1 MSKTK
6 NGFLF
11 GAIIL
16 VICNLI
22 TKFIGAIYRV
32 PLLKILGSEGLGQ
45 YQMIFPIY
53 ALFLVISSSGIIV
66 TISKLSS
73 KELEVN
79 NQKNA
84 KKYFFAGFVI
94 SLITS
99 IILSFLLFIIS
110 PMLSKFQSNINLS
123 KSYFAILPAII
134 FGSLITA
141 VRGYYLGRKQ
151 MTYSGLIQIVEAV
164 SKLVFSLGFSV
175 LFIKNGFSRAVFGA
189 ARGGLRFKREHFVRI
204 CV

>member
-16 VICNLI
+16 VICNLV
-22 TKFIGAIYRV
+22 TKFISAIYRV

-73 KELEVN
+73 KEFEVN

-84 KKYFFAGFVI
+84 RKYFFAGFLI
-94 SLITS
+94 SLISS
-99 IILSFLLFIIS
+99 IILSLL
-110 PMLSKFQSNINLS
+110 
-123 KSYFAILPAII
+123 
-134 FGSLITA
+134 
-141 VRGYYLGRKQ
+141 
-151 MTYSGLIQIVEAV
+151 
-164 SKLVFSLGFSV
+164 
-175 LFIKNGFSRAVFGA
+175 
-189 ARGGLRFKREHFVRI
+189 
-204 CV
+204 